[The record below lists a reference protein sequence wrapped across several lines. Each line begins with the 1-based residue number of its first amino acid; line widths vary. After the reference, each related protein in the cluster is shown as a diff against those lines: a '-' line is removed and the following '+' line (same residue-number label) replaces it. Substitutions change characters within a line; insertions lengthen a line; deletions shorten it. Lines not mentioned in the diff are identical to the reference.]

1 MSQPTDPPVAV
12 LRPHSVARALRHP
25 IRRAALAVALEAE
38 SPMPV
43 VELVATVAERGAEY
57 GVDADLERSELR
69 EALHH
74 RHLPVLVMADLL
86 ERRAGDA
93 VALGDH
99 RLLAHPRVTP
109 AWLRTEGANW
119 AALGAVFG
127 QPRRRVAVRLLS
139 GAALP
144 IGLDPLARG
153 VAAEVRSDLCADAPL
168 VEDVRLRLHHVG
180 LPLLD
185 DADVLR
191 YDADASRVVSLSPLQ
206 VPLPVAGL

>member
-1 MSQPTDPPVAV
+1 VNRPTDPPLAV
-12 LRPHSVARALRHP
+12 LRPDSVARALRHP
-25 IRRAALAVALEAE
+25 IRRAALAIALAAE

-43 VELVATVAERGAEY
+43 AELVATVAERGVEY
-57 GVDADLERSELR
+57 GVDADLERTDLR

-86 ERRAGDA
+86 DRRSGDA

-99 RLLAHPRVTP
+99 RLLSHPQVTP

-127 QPRRRVAVRLLS
+127 QPRRRVAVRLLA

-144 IGLDPLARG
+144 LGLDPLARG
-153 VAAEVRSDLCADAPL
+153 VAAEVRSDLCGDAPL

-180 LPLLD
+180 LPLLE

-191 YDADASRVVSLSPLQ
+191 YDADANRVVSLSPLQ
-206 VPLPVAGL
+206 VPLPVAGI